1 MGPTR
6 IKKKKKKKDKK
17 ERRVVRFIF
26 ILLFIFIFFSL
37 TSLFDL
43 RKSDR
48 QNSSREEAKCSTQ
61 RGLRV
66 GTKNTGFHRVFNKYS
81 ENPLFW
87 FFSDLRLSAGQN
99 WSEQKV
105 KLIHASRAT
114 HGHQN
119 IGVWSNSIRYGFSP
133 K

>member
-1 MGPTR
+1 MGPTFNNNKKKNIKTLQR
-6 IKKKKKKKDKK
+6 KKKKR
-17 ERRVVRFIF
+17 EEQS
-26 ILLFIFIFFSL
+26 LFFFFFFSL

-48 QNSSREEAKCSTQ
+48 QNSSGEEAKCSTQ

-66 GTKNTGFHRVFNKYS
+66 GTKNTGFHRVFNKNS
-81 ENPLFW
+81 ENSLFW

-105 KLIHASRAT
+105 KLIHVSRAT
-114 HGHQN
+114 HRHQN
-119 IGVWSNSIRYGFSP
+119 FGVWSNSIGYGFSP

>member
-1 MGPTR
+1 MGHVGPHTNR
-6 IKKKKKKKDKK
+6 KRKRKKK
-17 ERRVVRFIF
+17 EIRREEEVGVRQKFIF
-26 ILLFIFIFFSL
+26 YFFIFFFL
-37 TSLFDL
+37 TSLFDI

-48 QNSSREEAKCSTQ
+48 QNSSGEEAKCSTQ

-119 IGVWSNSIRYGFSP
+119 IGV
-133 K
+133 

>member
-1 MGPTR
+1 MLYSTR
-6 IKKKKKKKDKK
+6 AT
-17 ERRVVRFIF
+17 RRNQKHG
-26 ILLFIFIFFSL
+26 ILQIFFL
-37 TSLFDL
+37 
-43 RKSDR
+43 
-48 QNSSREEAKCSTQ
+48 N
-61 RGLRV
+61 
-66 GTKNTGFHRVFNKYS
+66 S

-105 KLIHASRAT
+105 KLIHVSRAT

-119 IGVWSNSIRYGFSP
+119 IGVLSNFIRYGFLP

>member
-1 MGPTR
+1 MRQT
-6 IKKKKKKKDKK
+6 D
-17 ERRVVRFIF
+17 VLFLF
-26 ILLFIFIFFSL
+26 ILFLFFSSL

-43 RKSDR
+43 RKSNR
-48 QNSSREEAKCSTQ
+48 QNSSGKEAKGSTR

-66 GTKNTGFHRVFNKYS
+66 GTKNTEFHRVFNKNS
-81 ENPLFW
+81 KNPLFW
-87 FFSDLRLSAGQN
+87 FFSDLRLSACQN

-119 IGVWSNSIRYGFSP
+119 FGVWSNSIRYRFLP